1 MQFFTLLNLRKRQ
14 RHQTKLNLTIEIQ
27 VSSANKLVF
36 MEKRGLLSPVK
47 VILAVDL
54 ALFVEA
60 LFVQLFPA
68 YLTPDTGGMP
78 VLV

>member
-1 MQFFTLLNLRKRQ
+1 
-14 RHQTKLNLTIEIQ
+14 
-27 VSSANKLVF
+27 